1 MAMRCYVCDKKLN
14 VFSDYKQIKVDGEK
28 KTICAKCSREKEKK
42 EVAEL
47 LQTSEGKQRV
57 NVRGST
63 LIYTGVFELLLG
75 ILFMLLV
82 GGLLWLLALCLFV
95 IGCLSV
101 YKGFSYKFRAKKS
114 FK

>member
-42 EVAEL
+42 EVAQL
-47 LQTSEGKQRV
+47 LQTSEGKKQV
-57 NVRGST
+57 GLRGST
-63 LIYTGVFELLLG
+63 LLTTGVFEVLVGL
-75 ILFMLLV
+75 LFMLMF
-82 GGLLWLLALCLFV
+82 GGFLWLLSLGLFV

-101 YKGFSYKFRAKKS
+101 YKGFSYRIKAKKI
-114 FK
+114 